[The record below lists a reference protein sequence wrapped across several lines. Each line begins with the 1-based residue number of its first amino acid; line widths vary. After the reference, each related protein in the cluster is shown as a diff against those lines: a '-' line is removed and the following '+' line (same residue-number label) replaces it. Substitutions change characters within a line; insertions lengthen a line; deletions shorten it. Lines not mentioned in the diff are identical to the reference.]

1 MMEPTPFDPAPDA
14 ELGGLLREAL
24 TGPEPEAFLRRMR
37 AAIQGQDNQW
47 DVLERWARP
56 RLVAAAVAAGL
67 ILWLGVR
74 QFAERQLDTGVMVA
88 SNRAST
94 VLSPQPPSPDEIL
107 ASLWETR

>member
-1 MMEPTPFDPAPDA
+1 
-14 ELGGLLREAL
+14 
-24 TGPEPEAFLRRMR
+24 
-37 AAIQGQDNQW
+37 
-47 DVLERWARP
+47 
-56 RLVAAAVAAGL
+56 VAAAVAAGL